1 MVVGSEGLWMALK
14 KYKFQDNQPG
24 TLDPDYKN
32 HVNELVEN
40 VTSALA
46 NVGKWETIRELATET
61 LAEGMVAL
69 GLNQVETE
77 NLKVSISNDGTKVDV
92 QLIGDQEVYH

>member
-1 MVVGSEGLWMALK
+1 MALK
-14 KYKFQDNQPG
+14 KYKFQDGQSG
-24 TLDPDYKN
+24 TLDPDFKN

-61 LAEGMVAL
+61 LAEGMVGL
-69 GLNQVETE
+69 GLNEVQTE
-77 NLKVSISNDGTKVDV
+77 NLKVSISEDGAQVDV